1 MPKCFPYVRFSTAK
15 QADGNSIA
23 RQTERIESFVSRYN
37 LSVDTRLEDH
47 GISSF
52 RGANA
57 KKGQL
62 SEFLQRVRD
71 GEIPFG
77 SYLLIENW
85 DRLSR
90 QVLDASIEIF
100 SDLIRSGIKIAVL
113 DEDTV
118 YDDLTSNSF
127 IRAIVQFERAHSES
141 LRKSDMSKASWRAKH
156 KAMAEGAIA
165 TGKCPQWLVV
175 KDGAWCKRDDICLHI
190 ETMFSLAQTYGV
202 AEAGRRLNAQFGTS
216 YKTHQIQYLLR
227 NRRLIGEHSPV
238 ELSKEHGKNVPTGQ
252 VVEDYY
258 PQVIPPATF
267 EEVQT
272 ILKSRKPF
280 SGRQDATNLNIF
292 RNLLVCAECGGSTRF
307 MLKSGKEYYYCTA
320 SMTGGCVDDQ
330 IRSIRGEFLRR
341 VLFKFEHWT
350 AIRDYIAAGSDV
362 LKALKKEETVAVAKL
377 TRLEAKAD
385 GLKNKFAAE
394 DDEDK
399 AETYVSLL
407 TETRKGI
414 TTANVDIDRI
424 KHEIASLDGAF
435 ALNDSNVDTFESM
448 LTSDSEQARTDR
460 QRLNRYLRG
469 IFLNVEL
476 HFPTRKLVTQ
486 PIPAL
491 ANRISPV
498 VAYVQQPKDKRTGDD
513 YGHQT
518 WISKDK
524 QTLIVRSIKARLRR
538 AGTPS
543 PTFEQVK
550 PIYENV
556 ALSLLPKRKPRTQCK
571 NQSDL
576 VAPPVELDGL
586 VWKAPDP
593 FLK

>member
-1 MPKCFPYVRFSTAK
+1 MPLCFPYVRFSSQK
-15 QADGNSIA
+15 QADGNSVV
-23 RQTERIESFVSRYN
+23 RQSERIESFVSRHN
-37 LSVDTRLEDH
+37 LTVDTRLEDH

-62 SEFLQRVRD
+62 SGFLQRVRD
-71 GEIPFG
+71 GEIPRG

-156 KAMAEGAIA
+156 KAMGEGKIA
-165 TGKCPQWLVV
+165 TEKCPQWLAV
-175 KDGAWCKRDDICLHI
+175 KDGVWCKLDDICLHI

-202 AEAGRRLNAQFGTS
+202 AETGRRLNTKFGTS

-227 NRRLIGEHSPV
+227 NRRLLGEHSPV
-238 ELSKEHGKNVPTGQ
+238 ERSKEHGKNVPTGQ
-252 VVEDYY
+252 VVEHYY

-267 EEVQT
+267 EQVQT

-307 MLKSGKEYYYCTA
+307 MLRSGKEFYYCTA

-330 IRSIRGEFLRR
+330 IRSIRGENLRR

-362 LKALKKEETVAVAKL
+362 LKTLKKEETVAVAKL
-377 TRLEAKAD
+377 NRLEIKAD
-385 GLKNKFAAE
+385 GLKNKYAAE

-407 TETRKGI
+407 TDTRKAI
-414 TTANVDIDRI
+414 ATANADIDRI
-424 KHEIASLDGAF
+424 KQELTSLDGAF
-435 ALNDSNVDTFESM
+435 ALSDSNVDSFESM

-469 IFLNVEL
+469 IFLKLEL

-513 YGHQT
+513 YGHHT

-524 QTLIVRSIKARLRR
+524 QTLIIRSIKARLRR
-538 AGTPS
+538 AGIPS

-550 PIYENV
+550 PIYESV
-556 ALSLLPKRKPRTQCK
+556 AYSLLPKSKPQCK
-571 NQSDL
+571 NQSELADL
-576 VAPPVELDGL
+576 PEEFKGL

>member
-1 MPKCFPYVRFSTAK
+1 MPLCFPYVRFSSQK
-15 QADGNSIA
+15 QADGNSIV
-23 RQTERIESFVSRYN
+23 RQSERIESFVTRYS
-37 LSVDTRLEDH
+37 LTVDTRLEDH

-62 SEFLQRVRD
+62 SGFLQRVRD
-71 GEIPFG
+71 GEIPHG

-165 TGKCPQWLVV
+165 TEKCPQWLVV

-238 ELSKEHGKNVPTGQ
+238 EFSKEHGKNIPTGQ
-252 VVEDYY
+252 VVEHYY
-258 PQVIPPATF
+258 PPVIPPATF

-272 ILKSRKPF
+272 ILKSRRPF

-307 MLKSGKEYYYCTA
+307 MLKSGKEFYYCTA

-330 IRSIRGEFLRR
+330 IRSIRGEYLRR

-350 AIRDYIAAGSDV
+350 AIRDYIASGSDV
-362 LKALKKEETVAVAKL
+362 MKTLKKEETVAFAKL

-385 GLKNKFAAE
+385 SLKNKYAAE
-394 DDEDK
+394 DDDDK

-414 TTANVDIDRI
+414 TAANADLDRI
-424 KHEIASLDGAF
+424 KSELVSLEGAF
-435 ALNDSNVDTFESM
+435 ALSDSNADSFESM
-448 LTSDSEQARTDR
+448 LASDNEQARTDR

-469 IFLNVEL
+469 IFLKLEL

-498 VAYVQQPKDKRTGDD
+498 VAYVQQPVDRRKGDD
-513 YGHQT
+513 YGYYS
-518 WISKDK
+518 WIDREQQSKIIK
-524 QTLIVRSIKARLRR
+524 SIKARLRR
-538 AGTPS
+538 SGVSSPS
-543 PTFEQVK
+543 FELVK
-550 PIYENV
+550 PILDDV
-556 ALSLLPKRKPRTQCK
+556 AKSMFPKRQRHHHTPKLAELPE
-571 NQSDL
+571 DL
-576 VAPPVELDGL
+576 IGVQ
-586 VWKAPDP
+586 WKSPDP

>member
-1 MPKCFPYVRFSTAK
+1 MPLCFPYVRFSSQK
-15 QADGNSIA
+15 QADGNSIV
-23 RQTERIESFVSRYN
+23 RQSERIESFVSRHN
-37 LSVDTRLEDH
+37 LTVDTRLEDH

-62 SEFLQRVRD
+62 SAFLQRVRD
-71 GEIPFG
+71 GEIPRG

-113 DEDTV
+113 DEETV

-165 TGKCPQWLVV
+165 TEKCPQWLVV
-175 KDGAWCKRDDICLHI
+175 KDGAWCKLDDICLHI

-202 AEAGRRLNAQFGTS
+202 AETGRRLNAQFGTS

-238 ELSKEHGKNVPTGQ
+238 EFSKEYGKNVPTGQ
-252 VVEDYY
+252 VVEHYY
-258 PQVIPPATF
+258 PLVIPPATF

-307 MLKSGKEYYYCTA
+307 MLRSGKEFYYCTA

-330 IRSIRGEFLRR
+330 IRSIRGELLRR

-362 LKALKKEETVAVAKL
+362 LKGLKKEETVAVAKL

-385 GLKNKFAAE
+385 GLKKKHAAE

-407 TETRKGI
+407 TETRKAI
-414 TTANVDIDRI
+414 TTANADIHRI
-424 KHEIASLDGAF
+424 KQELTSLDGAF
-435 ALNDSNVDTFESM
+435 ALTDSNADSFESM

-469 IFLNVEL
+469 VFLKLEL
-476 HFPTRKLVTQ
+476 HFPTRKLETQ

-513 YGHQT
+513 YGHHT

-524 QTLIVRSIKARLRR
+524 QALIIKSIKARLRR
-538 AGTPS
+538 TGISS
-543 PTFEQVK
+543 PTFEIVK
-550 PIYENV
+550 PIYEGV
-556 ALSLLPKRKPRTQCK
+556 VFSLLPKKKPHK
-571 NQSDL
+571 NHKSIEI
-576 VAPPVELDGL
+576 PEELKGERL
-586 VWKAPDP
+586 VWKSPDP

>member
-1 MPKCFPYVRFSTAK
+1 MPLCFPYVRFSTKK
-15 QADGNSIA
+15 QAAGNSTT
-23 RQTERIESFVSRYN
+23 RQSERIESFVSRYS
-37 LSVDTRLEDH
+37 LTVDTRLEDH
-47 GISSF
+47 GLSGF
-52 RGANA
+52 DGANA

-62 SEFLQRVRD
+62 SGFLQRVRD
-71 GEIPFG
+71 KEIPRG

-156 KAMAEGAIA
+156 KAMAGGAIA
-165 TGKCPQWLVV
+165 TEKCPQWLIV
-175 KDGAWCKRDDICLHI
+175 KDGAWCKLDDICLHI

-202 AEAGRRLNAQFGTS
+202 AETGRRLNAQFGTS

-227 NRRLIGEHSPV
+227 NRRLLGEHSPV
-238 ELSKEHGKNVPTGQ
+238 ERSKEHGKNVPTGQ
-252 VVEDYY
+252 VVELYY

-307 MLKSGKEYYYCTA
+307 MLRSGKEFYYCTA

-362 LKALKKEETVAVAKL
+362 LKTLKKEETVAVAKL
-377 TRLEAKAD
+377 TRLEVKAE
-385 GLKNKFAAE
+385 GLRNKYAAE

-414 TTANVDIDRI
+414 ATANADLGRI
-424 KHEIASLDGAF
+424 KQELASLDGAF
-435 ALNDSNVDTFESM
+435 ALTDSNADSFETM

-469 IFLNVEL
+469 IFLKLEL
-476 HFPTRKLVTQ
+476 HFPTRKLETR

-491 ANRISPV
+491 SHRIPPV
-498 VAYVQQPKDKRTGDD
+498 MASIEQPKDNRTGDD
-513 YGHQT
+513 YGHHT

-524 QTLIVRSIKARLRR
+524 QTLIIRSIKARLRR
-538 AGTPS
+538 AGIPS

-550 PIYENV
+550 PIYESV
-556 ALSLLPKRKPRTQCK
+556 AYSLLPKRKTQCK
-571 NQSDL
+571 NRPKLADL
-576 VAPPVELDGL
+576 PEELKDV
-586 VWKAPDP
+586 VWKAPDL

>member
-1 MPKCFPYVRFSTAK
+1 MPLCFSYVRFSSMK
-15 QADGNSIA
+15 QKDGNSET
-23 RQTERIESFVSRYN
+23 RQTERIDSFVSRHN
-37 LSVDTRLEDH
+37 LTIDTRLEDH

-62 SEFLQRVRD
+62 SVFLQRVRD
-71 GEIPFG
+71 GEIPNG

-90 QVLDASIEIF
+90 QVLDASIEMF

-156 KAMAEGAIA
+156 KAMALGAIA
-165 TGKCPQWLVV
+165 TEKCPQWLVV
-175 KDGAWCKRDDICLHI
+175 KDGAWCKLDDICLHI

-202 AEAGRRLNAQFGTS
+202 AETGRRLNTQFGTS

-227 NRRLIGEHSPV
+227 NRRLLGEHSPV
-238 ELSKEHGKNVPTGQ
+238 ERSKEHGKNVPTGQ
-252 VVEDYY
+252 VVELYY

-307 MLKSGKEYYYCTA
+307 MLRSGKEFYYCTA

-350 AIRDYIAAGSDV
+350 AIRDYIASGSDV
-362 LKALKKEETVAVAKL
+362 LKTLKKEETVAVAKL
-377 TRLEAKAD
+377 NRLEIKAD
-385 GLKNKFAAE
+385 GLKNKYAAE

-407 TETRKGI
+407 TETRKAI
-414 TTANVDIDRI
+414 TTANADIDRI
-424 KHEIASLDGAF
+424 KQELTSLDGAF
-435 ALNDSNVDTFESM
+435 ALSDSNVDSFESM

-469 IFLNVEL
+469 IFLKLEL
-476 HFPTRKLVTQ
+476 HFPTRKLETQ

-498 VAYVQQPKDKRTGDD
+498 VAYIEQPKDNRTGDD
-513 YGHQT
+513 YGHHT
-518 WISKDK
+518 WISKDQ
-524 QTLIVRSIKARLRR
+524 QTLIIKRIKARLRR
-538 AGTPS
+538 AGIPS
-543 PTFEQVK
+543 PTFELVK
-550 PIYENV
+550 PIYDDV
-556 ALSLLPKRKPRTQCK
+556 ALSLLPKRKPQCK
-571 NQSDL
+571 NRPKLADL
-576 VAPPVELDGL
+576 PEELKDV
-586 VWKAPDP
+586 VWKAPDL

>member
-1 MPKCFPYVRFSTAK
+1 MPLCFPYVRFSSQK
-15 QADGNSIA
+15 QADGNSVV
-23 RQTERIESFVSRYN
+23 RQSERIESFVTRYS
-37 LSVDTRLEDH
+37 LTVDTRLEDH

-62 SEFLQRVRD
+62 SGFLQRVRD
-71 GEIPFG
+71 GEIPHG

-165 TGKCPQWLVV
+165 TEKCPQWLVV
-175 KDGAWCKRDDICLHI
+175 KEGAWCKRDDICLHI

-385 GLKNKFAAE
+385 GLMNKFAVE

-414 TTANVDIDRI
+414 ATANADIDRI
-424 KHEIASLDGAF
+424 KHELASLDGAF
-435 ALNDSNVDTFESM
+435 SLNDSNVDSFESM

-469 IFLNVEL
+469 IFLNIEL

-513 YGHQT
+513 YGHHT
-518 WISKDK
+518 WISKD
-524 QTLIVRSIKARLRR
+524 QQALILKRIKARLRR
-538 AGTPS
+538 AGIPS
-543 PTFEQVK
+543 PTFQQVK
-550 PIYENV
+550 PIYDDV
-556 ALSLLPKRKPRTQCK
+556 VLSLLPKRKPRTQCK
-571 NQSDL
+571 NQPKL
-576 VAPPVELDGL
+576 VELPIELDGV
-586 VWKAPDP
+586 VWKASDP

>member
-1 MPKCFPYVRFSTAK
+1 MPLCFPYVRFSTQK
-15 QADGNSIA
+15 QKDGNSVV
-23 RQTERIESFVSRYN
+23 RQSERIESFVSRHN
-37 LSVDTRLEDH
+37 LTVDTRLEDH

-62 SEFLQRVRD
+62 SGFLQKVRD
-71 GEIPFG
+71 GEIPRG
-77 SYLLIENW
+77 SYFLIENW

-100 SDLIRSGIKIAVL
+100 SDLIRAGIKIAVL

-156 KAMAEGAIA
+156 KAMAEGTIA
-165 TGKCPQWLVV
+165 TEKCPQWLTVT
-175 KDGAWCKRDDICLHI
+175 DGAWIKREDICMHI

-202 AEAGRRLNAQFGTS
+202 AETGRRLNTQFGTS
-216 YKTHQIQYLLR
+216 YKTHQIQRLL
-227 NRRLIGEHSPV
+227 GEHSPV
-238 ELSKEHGKNVPTGQ
+238 ERSKEHGKNVPTGQ
-252 VVEDYY
+252 VVELYY

-307 MLKSGKEYYYCTA
+307 MLRSGKEFYYCTA

-362 LKALKKEETVAVAKL
+362 LKALKKEETVAVANL
-377 TRLEAKAD
+377 TRLETKAD
-385 GLKNKFAAE
+385 GLRNKYAAE

-399 AETYVSLL
+399 AETYASLL
-407 TETRKGI
+407 NDTRKAI
-414 TTANVDIDRI
+414 TATHADLARI
-424 KHEIASLDGAF
+424 KQELASLDGAF
-435 ALNDSNVDTFESM
+435 ALTDSNADSFESM
-448 LTSDSEQARTDR
+448 LTCDSEQARTDR

-469 IFLNVEL
+469 IFLKLEL

-498 VAYVQQPKDKRTGDD
+498 VASIKQPKDNRTGDD
-513 YGHQT
+513 YGHHT
-518 WISKDK
+518 WISKDQ
-524 QTLIVRSIKARLRR
+524 QTLIIRRIKARLRR
-538 AGTPS
+538 AGIPS

-550 PIYENV
+550 PIYESV
-556 ALSLLPKRKPRTQCK
+556 AYSILPKRKPQCK
-571 NQSDL
+571 NRPKLADL
-576 VAPPVELDGL
+576 PEELKDVVL
-586 VWKAPDP
+586 KAPDL